1 MESKTDFKFT
11 YTNNLVDLSQAITVV
26 ENNKSLYDI
35 LVVVAMQTHLNFV
48 QVNENIHVK
57 AKKKET
63 QKIKPL
69 KLSKK
74 QTLM

>member
-11 YTNNLVDLSQAITVV
+11 YTDNLVDLSQAITVV

-35 LVVVAMQTHLNFV
+35 LVMVSMQTQLNFV

-57 AKKKET
+57 AKKKKT
-63 QKIKPL
+63 QKINPL